1 MVWKASYKDLF
12 DEFPSVETCTEAE
25 MLAHQNATR
34 LWLINRLAADHPDE
48 AERNKTRYNLNYSIL
63 EMPARFKFYFH
74 IFREEYVKQF
84 YWDAKVAGGYLAR
97 RPFPEI

>member
-1 MVWKASYKDLF
+1 MVCKASYKDLL

-34 LWLINRLAADHPDE
+34 LWLSNRLAADHPDE

-63 EMPARFKFYFH
+63 KMPAPFKFYFSH
-74 IFREEYVKQF
+74 FQKGIREPILL
-84 YWDAKVAGGYLAR
+84 GC
-97 RPFPEI
+97 